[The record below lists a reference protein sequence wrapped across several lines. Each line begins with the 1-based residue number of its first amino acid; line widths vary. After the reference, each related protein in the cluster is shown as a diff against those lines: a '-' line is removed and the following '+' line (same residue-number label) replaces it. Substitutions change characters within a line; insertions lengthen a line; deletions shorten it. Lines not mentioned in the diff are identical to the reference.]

1 MASLSS
7 PVGELWLQ
15 QETLSQTLRWR
26 VIRENS
32 DANLWPLHITSMYAH
47 LHRHVYTSA
56 KWTMEGHD
64 WASQGKRGEGALT
77 VYSHLGLQVLSLP
90 GVSETISF
98 KDERREE
105 GGRKG
110 GTSRRREGQSAQR
123 RGSWVQS
130 SPRLARWPG
139 ETGVLVTV
147 VRCRCLLSQTHTWHT
162 DQRSS
167 HPWDPEADDIHQ
179 NWAGVT
185 VEAAL
190 AGGWVREFK

>member
-1 MASLSS
+1 MLTSGLCT
-7 PVGELWLQ
+7 LQ
-15 QETLSQTLRWR
+15 
-26 VIRENS
+26 
-32 DANLWPLHITSMYAH
+32 ACMHICTDTCIHQPSEPQ
-47 LHRHVYTSA
+47 LTV
-56 KWTMEGHD
+56 EGHD

-77 VYSHLGLQVLSLP
+77 QGKSGEGALTVYSHLGLQVLGLP

-130 SPRLARWPG
+130 SPRLAGWPG

-147 VRCRCLLSQTHTWHT
+147 VRCRYLLSQTHTWHT
-162 DQRSS
+162 DQCSS
-167 HPWDPEADDIHQ
+167 HPWDPEADDIQQ